1 MPTLEWIGKSKVINH
16 HQDVPFRVLERK
28 YSFDENGQHEADNGS
43 ENMIIRGD
51 NLEALKALLPRYEG
65 RVKCIY
71 IDPPYNTGNEGWVYN
86 DNVNDPK
93 IKKWLGKVVG
103 KEGEDLTRHDKWLC
117 MMYPRLKLLQ
127 KLLVDDGVIFV
138 SLDFHE
144 QPFMRLIMDEI
155 FGASNYVSEIACVN
169 KPSGRS
175 DDKYIATAHESIIV
189 YRKSPLLTLGGFEPE
204 EKITKRYNK
213 RDTDG
218 RLYREEDL
226 RKRGTH
232 DERTDRP
239 NLFYPFF
246 FNQETGELIVG
257 GNDEKTPDGFIRIE
271 PMKSKDV
278 QGTWRWGQ
286 DTANAQKTY
295 IHPRYM
301 PNKQQW
307 SLFEWEYL
315 DERGAAKPTTLWDF
329 KDVNSERGT
338 EVFIKYLGF
347 KKEDFPN
354 PKPVGTI
361 QRILQIATAGD
372 DIILDSFAGSGTTAH
387 AVLNMNKAD
396 GGHRKFILVEMM
408 DYADSITAERV
419 KRVIKGYGEGKKA
432 VEGTGGNFSFY
443 DLGEPLL
450 VGDCLN
456 EAVAPEKIREYI
468 WFMETRTP
476 FNAQCRMHN
485 AQLYAGNS
493 AEDGGQTCRNPYLLG
508 THNNTTYYFYYEP
521 QRVTVLDYAFLST
534 IMEKADS
541 ALIYADRCSISEE
554 KLAKMG
560 IVFKKIPR
568 DISRL

>member
-28 YSFDENGQHEADNGS
+28 YSFDENGQHDEDNGS

-361 QRILQIATAGD
+361 QRILQIATVGD

-468 WFMETRTP
+468 WFMETKQP
-476 FNAQCRMHN
+476 
-485 AQLYAGNS
+485 YAPPS
-493 AEDGGQTCRNPYLLG
+493 GGNPYYLG
-508 THNNTTYYFYYEP
+508 KHNSTGYYFYYEP

-534 IMEKADS
+534 ITEKADGTV
-541 ALIYADRCSISEE
+541 IYADRCSISED

-560 IVFKKIPR
+560 VTFKKIPR
-568 DISRL
+568 DISKL